1 MQGRLGRDPWFGGSE
16 ESPIAGF
23 PLAINAANRT
33 IWHKVVVFDEAA
45 TKLAAQLQR
54 GDVRKGRLVEVTGQ
68 LVVREDPTPKGVRK
82 TEEFHATT
90 VSRVKPARPQSPPP
104 AAR

>member
-1 MQGRLGRDPWFGGSE
+1 MQGRLGRDPWFGGSA

-23 PLAINAANRT
+23 PLAINAADRT
-33 IWHKVVVFDEAA
+33 VWHKVVVFDEAA

-68 LVVREDPTPKGVRK
+68 VVVREDATPKGVRK
-82 TEEFHATT
+82 TEEFHATA
-90 VSRVKPARPQSPPP
+90 VPRVKPARPGCPSP
-104 AAR
+104 ATH